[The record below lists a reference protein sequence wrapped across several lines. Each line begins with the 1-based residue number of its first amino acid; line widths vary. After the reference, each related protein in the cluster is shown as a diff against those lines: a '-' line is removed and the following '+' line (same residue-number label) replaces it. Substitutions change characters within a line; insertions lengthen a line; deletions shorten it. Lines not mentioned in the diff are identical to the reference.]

1 MAMARSL
8 LSSPHLLLCSQS
20 REGLASKRNGL
31 SPSSRLLGTRNFV
44 SRGTHSH
51 GGFAPI
57 ASMDSL
63 LSRFLDRFYKVV
75 QNFPLST
82 LLSRTPEIGK
92 IAVPKFFCA
101 STCCPATRKTV
112 ECYPK
117 NPTRGS
123 RAYSPS
129 THQSDSATSSPHH
142 TAVTHFSASF
152 VETNR
157 GHYCGRD
164 HPSLS
169 NIRVAAPPYRPSPS
183 PDGRPSIGFSFGSVS
198 YDSPLGPTPSHLSQP
213 LASPDLD
220 SASEILVEK
229 RIRKKRSPELE
240 TEYIHFVD
248 ANDITDNE
256 DFFEDETEAITLG
269 SLHDL
274 NPDLGELEPL
284 NFNALVNPEPN
295 PIKDIPL
302 DKVYLNDINLI
313 SKETDLTLS
322 TMELN
327 SEDSD
332 SIITST
338 GLTSHNS
345 ELIVDNSDL
354 DNLELGVTQESFLL
368 DLHPDLSGPESIDLR
383 IITKYDPIENINILL
398 EDINL
403 TLNNSEPNLEDEHPK
418 ILLESILGVAPLD
431 LHLKECIS
439 PDLTYLNSPC
449 TDLNESISPYLPV
462 ASLTVVPAFV
472 LEALPHLLSPIP
484 VGDSLGYPIIVMS
497 HDPSPYRVPDSYI
510 LPSISP
516 SFAIKDHLSPS
527 WLTLLDYT
535 TATGIPSTTLAE
547 TSYRNALDSLLSRFL
562 DRFYKAVQNFPLSTL
577 LSRTP
582 EIGKIAVPKF
592 FCASTCCPATRKT
605 VECYPKNP
613 TRGSRAYSPST
624 HQSDSA
630 TSSPHHTAVTHF
642 SASFVETNR
651 GHYCG
656 RDHPSL
662 SNIRVAAP
670 PYRPSPSPDGRP
682 SIGFSFGSVS
692 YDSPL
697 GPTPSHLSQPL
708 ASPDLDSASEI
719 LVEKRIRKKRSPE
732 LETEYIHFVDA
743 NDITD
748 NEDFFEDETEAITL
762 GSLHDLNPDLGE
774 LEPLNFNALVNP
786 EPNPIK
792 DIPLDKVYLNDIN
805 LISKETDLTLSTME
819 LNSEDSDSII
829 TSTGLTSHNSELIVD
844 NSDLDNLELGVTQ
857 ESFLLDLHPD
867 LSGPESIDLR
877 IITKYDPIENINI
890 LLEDI
895 NLTLNNSEPNLEDE
909 HPKILLES
917 ILGVAP
923 LDLHLKEC
931 ISPDLTYLNSP
942 CTDLNESISPYLPVA
957 SLTVVPAFVLEALP
971 HLLSPIPVGDSLGYP
986 IIVMSHD
993 PSPYRVP
1000 DSYILP
1006 SISPSF
1012 AIKDHLSP
1020 SWLTLL
1026 DYTTATGI
1034 PSTTLAETSYRN
1046 ALDSLLSRFLDRF
1059 YKAVQNFPLS
1069 TLLSRTPE
1077 IGKIAVPKFF
1087 CASTCCPATRKTVEC
1102 YPKLERKAEKRKT
1115 VIPDP
1120 DFRIPIVLLVHF
1132 IFKEMPQG

>member
-1 MAMARSL
+1 MVVKGTIIGGRQRSEELWVTVTGRTVVSDSGCRDCNKWVTVVEGTLVDRWRRSEGPESTSDSGWEDRIWREMEVDGQWRLSGEKGSLGMKFGETFTGFLHGDQEWFLDNCSHVEYKRLKKVLKACRSL
-8 LSSPHLLLCSQS
+8 RDSNGNEQEESNDGNDSTGSEQVCQCDICPANDSP
-20 REGLASKRNGL
+20 EWSKRDA
-31 SPSSRLLGTRNFV
+31 LLKNLIRNDN
-44 SRGTHSH
+44 HCEEQ
-51 GGFAPI
+51 
-57 ASMDSL
+57 DSL
-63 LSRFLDRFYKVV
+63 LSRFLDRFYKAV

-92 IAVPKFFCA
+92 TAVPKFFCA
-101 STCCPATRKTV
+101 STCCPSTRKTV
-112 ECYPK
+112 ECYPE

-169 NIRVAAPPYRPSPS
+169 NIRVAAPPYRSSPS
-183 PDGRPSIGFSFGSVS
+183 LDGRPSIGFSFESVS

-327 SEDSD
+327 SEDSN

-383 IITKYDPIENINILL
+383 IITKYDPIEKINILL
-398 EDINL
+398 EDNNL

-431 LHLKECIS
+431 LHLKECVS
-439 PDLTYLNSPC
+439 PDLTYLNSHC

-472 LEALPHLLSPIP
+472 LETLPHLLSPIP
-484 VGDSLGYPIIVMS
+484 AGDSLGYPIIVMS

-516 SFAIKDHLSPS
+516 SFPIKDHLSPS

-535 TATGIPSTTLAE
+535 TAIGRPSTTLAE

-582 EIGKIAVPKF
+582 EIGKTAVPKF

-605 VECYPKNP
+605 VECYPEMVTK
-613 TRGSRAYSPST
+613 TGRTEVVEIST
-624 HQSDSA
+624 ETLAEVSL
-630 TSSPHHTAVTHF
+630 VL
-642 SASFVETNR
+642 FVMRESMVKSMPILLAIFDIPFFDRQQN
-651 GHYCG
+651 G
-656 RDHPSL
+656 R
-662 SNIRVAAP
+662 
-670 PYRPSPSPDGRP
+670 
-682 SIGFSFGSVS
+682 
-692 YDSPL
+692 
-697 GPTPSHLSQPL
+697 
-708 ASPDLDSASEI
+708 
-719 LVEKRIRKKRSPE
+719 
-732 LETEYIHFVDA
+732 
-743 NDITD
+743 
-748 NEDFFEDETEAITL
+748 L
-762 GSLHDLNPDLGE
+762 GSLTHIACDQKFFDELSKEASDIAGCFSSRVRRLLHFHFYNGLQRYMRRLSHCFSDDQLTSVREVRMLLDYVTMNAVAIRKILKKYDKVHGSVNGRNFKVVMRAKRIELLQSPWLIELGAFYLNCAGSDAGEPGAFFRKFSCDLPDSQPVMTMVLLDSITYEYSLSCPICLDTVFNPYALGCGHLFCKSCVCAAASVLICDGPRSASRE
-774 LEPLNFNALVNP
+774 AKCPVCREIASLYARLQTLKSLIKSKNCASSALVNSQIASTP
-786 EPNPIK
+786 TACQHLKNIFNSPKPPHATTFNFRVGNT
-792 DIPLDKVYLNDIN
+792 IP
-805 LISKETDLTLSTME
+805 
-819 LNSEDSDSII
+819 
-829 TSTGLTSHNSELIVD
+829 
-844 NSDLDNLELGVTQ
+844 
-857 ESFLLDLHPD
+857 PD
-867 LSGPESIDLR
+867 LALSLTIHISNDEIKAVFFSSPSSSASGPDGF
-877 IITKYDPIENINI
+877 TF
-890 LLEDI
+890 
-895 NLTLNNSEPNLEDE
+895 
-909 HPKILLES
+909 
-917 ILGVAP
+917 G
-923 LDLHLKEC
+923 
-931 ISPDLTYLNSP
+931 
-942 CTDLNESISPYLPVA
+942 
-957 SLTVVPAFVLEALP
+957 
-971 HLLSPIPVGDSLGYP
+971 
-986 IIVMSHD
+986 
-993 PSPYRVP
+993 
-1000 DSYILP
+1000 
-1006 SISPSF
+1006 
-1012 AIKDHLSP
+1012 
-1020 SWLTLL
+1020 
-1026 DYTTATGI
+1026 
-1034 PSTTLAETSYRN
+1034 
-1046 ALDSLLSRFLDRF
+1046 F
-1059 YKAVQNFPLS
+1059 YKD
-1069 TLLSRTPE
+1069 
-1077 IGKIAVPKFF
+1077 
-1087 CASTCCPATRKTVEC
+1087 C
-1102 YPKLERKAEKRKT
+1102 
-1115 VIPDP
+1115 
-1120 DFRIPIVLLVHF
+1120 
-1132 IFKEMPQG
+1132 